1 MGCFLKRQK
10 QSIPRHNETI
20 FLRVSI
26 LWIIAK
32 KGEKGPGA
40 FIEKLLPRVGKR
52 RLHKILDPFFLY
64 FVGRA
69 LVAKA
74 AGCRLGYI
82 LMHALLQLE
91 TFAYTFFSLHYVY
104 GPKKKKKFQCLS
116 RPKTESV
123 GSIPNSPSY
132 SVFRQLQY
140 VGVSIKIWARAV
152 SNLHTKSCFPS
163 RIDRKYV
170 KGKKRKRGAWQL
182 LEDQVL

>member
-1 MGCFLKRQK
+1 MDHSK
-10 QSIPRHNETI
+10 
-20 FLRVSI
+20 
-26 LWIIAK
+26 K

-104 GPKKKKKFQCLS
+104 GPKKKKKSFNVYLGQKQNLLGLS
-116 RPKTESV
+116 QIPLRILYSDNYNMSV
-123 GSIPNSPSY
+123 C
-132 SVFRQLQY
+132 R
-140 VGVSIKIWARAV
+140 
-152 SNLHTKSCFPS
+152 
-163 RIDRKYV
+163 
-170 KGKKRKRGAWQL
+170 
-182 LEDQVL
+182 

>member
-1 MGCFLKRQK
+1 MDHSK
-10 QSIPRHNETI
+10 
-20 FLRVSI
+20 
-26 LWIIAK
+26 K

-140 VGVSIKIWARAV
+140 VGVSIKICTILPGRAQQYPICIPNPV
-152 SNLHTKSCFPS
+152 FLQELIGSTSKV
-163 RIDRKYV
+163 RKESV
-170 KGKKRKRGAWQL
+170 VFGWQL